1 MAQQDDASAIAA
13 VVDLFDENTRDL
25 FRRLLQQ
32 ALQDLIEA
40 ELTAVIGAGRH
51 ERCPSRSNWRN
62 GGRSRMLA
70 TPAGD
75 LELRIP
81 KVREGSFFPGLLE
94 PRRRVDQALWAV
106 IMEAYVHGTST
117 RKVDDLVRALGI
129 DSGVSKSTV
138 SRICKDLDEQVE
150 VFRSRPL
157 DHTGFFVR
165 VLRRHLHQGP
175 RRRQSDLARGGD
187 RHWRGRRWHPR
198 GVGPRRRRQ
207 RR

>member
-25 FRRLLQQ
+25 VRRLLQQ

-62 GGRSRMLA
+62 GGRSRTLA

-81 KVREGSFFPGLLE
+81 KVREGSLVPGLLE

-106 IMEAYVHGTST
+106 IMQAYCTAPAH
-117 RKVDDLVRALGI
+117 
-129 DSGVSKSTV
+129 V
-138 SRICKDLDEQVE
+138 SRRL
-150 VFRSRPL
+150 
-157 DHTGFFVR
+157 
-165 VLRRHLHQGP
+165 GP
-175 RRRQSDLARGGD
+175 
-187 RHWRGRRWHPR
+187 
-198 GVGPRRRRQ
+198 
-207 RR
+207 